1 MCLGSILHRGADIE
15 ALDEDSRTPLLT
27 AAAQGQLDAF
37 QTLLGRGATIDVVD
51 KDGRSAVF
59 LAAKEEHIP
68 ILKVGSLIPV
78 LRFQS

>member
-1 MCLGSILHRGADIE
+1 MYPGSILPRGAEID
-15 ALDEDSRTPLLT
+15 ALDEDSFTPLLT
-27 AAAQGQLDAF
+27 AAAHGQTKAF

-68 ILKVGSLIPV
+68 ILKVGSLIPI
-78 LRFQS
+78 LKLQF